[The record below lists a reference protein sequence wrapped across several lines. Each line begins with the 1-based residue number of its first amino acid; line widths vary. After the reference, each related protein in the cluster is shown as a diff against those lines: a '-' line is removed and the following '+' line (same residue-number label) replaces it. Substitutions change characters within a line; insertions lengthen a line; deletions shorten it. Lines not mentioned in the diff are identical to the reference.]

1 MSNII
6 ALPAGQFLPASAPK
20 KAARIVAKSLFQLAG
35 ESALASGKVTPAET
49 YAFGLGLAIIG
60 AADNNGAPFLRIKAL
75 MGEKPNKKQSE
86 RLQYWA
92 NCTAAGRANF
102 AAGDDSIN
110 IGALLSHHDID
121 SMSAAA
127 LAKIAQDDAA
137 RKALEAEKA
146 ENAKRIEETLTAAQ
160 KEIEAA
166 ARVVAARLQAAHD
179 AAYGDA
185 REHGVAMDNGSA
197 VECYEAWERAD
208 VAKGIEAELIAQD
221 RIEAERY
228 AAQQREWLA
237 RMAAEKIADMECD
250 KAIMVLEFTALA
262 EMLGIVLTK
271 SQLAK
276 IAA

>member
-60 AADNNGAPFLRIKAL
+60 ATDNNAAPFLRIKAL

-102 AAGDDSIN
+102 AAGDDAIN

-127 LAKIAQDDAA
+127 LAKIAQDTAA
-137 RKALEAEKA
+137 RAAIEAEKA

-166 ARVVAARLQAAHD
+166 ARVIQAAQQAAHN
-179 AAYGDA
+179 AAYGDVMA
-185 REHGVAMDNGSA
+185 HGATMDNGAA
-197 VECYEAWERAD
+197 VDQYAAT
-208 VAKGIEAELIAQD
+208 VQAASMQAALALQIEAEKAAALQY
-221 RIEAERY
+221 AED
-228 AAQQREWLA
+228 QRHWLA
-237 RMAAEKIADMECD
+237 KKAAEKIADMEGD
-250 KAIMVLEFTALA
+250 RVVMVQEFTALA
-262 EMLGIVLTK
+262 EMLGVVLTK